1 MNKQATSTEPERIR
15 MRIGGTWRD
24 AEKFQDIRDP
34 YRGSVIAY
42 APVSTQRDCDD
53 ALEAAR
59 KAKDAM
65 AAMPGLERAELLHR
79 AADIVKARTE
89 DIARDDDDRDRQGLA
104 RLARR
109 GAARRRTPAHVRRG
123 SHPHPGRAHPDGRNR
138 HRRRQDR
145 DADALSGGRGR
156 GDHAV
161 QRADQPH
168 RAQARPG
175 AGCGQQPGAEAL
187 AEGSAV
193 RAQADR
199 GGDRRRRAGGGRQYP
214 LRRRHR
220 AAARAPTVASISS
233 ASPAR
238 SRSASGFA
246 TRSA

>member
-65 AAMPGLERAELLHR
+65 AAMPGLRACR
-79 AADIVKARTE
+79 AAAPRG
-89 DIARDDDDRDRQGLA
+89 RHRQGPHRGHRPHDDDRDRQGLA

-109 GAARRRTPAHVRRG
+109 GAARRRTLAHVRRG

-145 DADALSGGRGR
+145 DADALSGRRGR

-175 AGCGQQPGAEAL
+175 AGRGQQPRAEAL
-187 AEGSAV
+187 AEGAAV

-220 AAARAPTVASISS
+220 AAA
-233 ASPAR
+233 
-238 SRSASGFA
+238 GQ
-246 TRSA
+246 